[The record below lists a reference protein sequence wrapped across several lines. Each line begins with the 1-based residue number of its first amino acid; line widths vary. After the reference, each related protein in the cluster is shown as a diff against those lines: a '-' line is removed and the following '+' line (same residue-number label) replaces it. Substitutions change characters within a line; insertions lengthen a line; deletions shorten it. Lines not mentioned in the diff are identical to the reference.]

1 MTPLHGIGVLVTR
14 PEFQAMPL
22 CRLLE
27 SYGATT
33 LRLPAVEIKP
43 LKDRRVTAEQLGVL
57 ENFDVI
63 LFTSANAVRFGVSF
77 LDQKRDLTLAALGP
91 ATSRALNQA
100 GYRVAIQ
107 PGESFDSEGLLSHP
121 RLEHVAGH
129 RILIIKGTHGRDLL
143 QQELTGRGAT
153 VVCAEVYER
162 VPATFSA
169 AALEAMRERFAAGEV
184 QVITA
189 TSLEIGAALL
199 KLAPPVP
206 AELLAAP
213 LGPASLALA
222 SLDLRSEFERAH
234 WLVPGERVASG
245 LRELG
250 LKAPLLHADSAED
263 QDLAAALIRWR
274 SSVSGA

>member
-1 MTPLHGIGVLVTR
+1 
-14 PEFQAMPL
+14 MPL
-22 CRLLE
+22 CRILE
-27 SYGATT
+27 SLGATT
-33 LRLPAVEIKP
+33 LRLPALEIKP
-43 LKDRRVTAEQLGVL
+43 LKDRRALTEQLGVL

-77 LDQKRDLTLAALGP
+77 LDQKRDLTLATLGP

-107 PGESFDSEGLLSHP
+107 PGESFDSEALLSHP
-121 RLEHVAGH
+121 RLERVAGH
-129 RILIIKGTHGRDLL
+129 RILIIKGRHGRGLV
-143 QQELTGRGAT
+143 QQELTRRGAT
-153 VVCAEVYER
+153 VVSADVYER
-162 VPATFSA
+162 VPAFLSA
-169 AALEAMRERFAAGEV
+169 ATLKAVQERFATGEM

-199 KLAPPVP
+199 RL
-206 AELLAAP
+206 AP
-213 LGPASLALA
+213 LGLEQLGLA
-222 SLDLRSEFERAH
+222 SPDLRGEFERAH
-234 WLVPGERVASG
+234 WLVPGERVAIG

-250 LKAPLLHADSAED
+250 LKAPLLRADSAED

>member
-1 MTPLHGIGVLVTR
+1 
-14 PEFQAMPL
+14 MPL

-27 SYGATT
+27 SLGATT
-33 LRLPAVEIKP
+33 LRLAAVEIKP
-43 LKDRRVTAEQLGVL
+43 LKDRRALTEQLGGL

-100 GYRVAIQ
+100 GYRVAVQ

-121 RLEHVAGH
+121 RLDHVAGH

-143 QQELTGRGAT
+143 QLELTRRGAT

-162 VPATFSA
+162 VPATLSA
-169 AALEAMRERFAAGEV
+169 AALEAVLERFAAGAL

-189 TSLEIGAALL
+189 TSLAIGAALL
-199 KLAPPVP
+199 
-206 AELLAAP
+206 EIAP
-213 LGPASLALA
+213 LE
-222 SLDLRSEFERAH
+222 LRGEFERAH
-234 WLVPGERVASG
+234 WLVPGERVAAG

-250 LKAPLLHADSAED
+250 LKAPLLQADSAED

>member
-1 MTPLHGIGVLVTR
+1 MLPLHGIGVLVTR

-43 LKDRRVTAEQLGVL
+43 RKDRRAMAEQLGAF

-100 GYRVAIQ
+100 GYRVAMQ

-121 RLEHVAGH
+121 GLERVAGH
-129 RILIIKGTHGRDLL
+129 RILIIKGSHGRDLL
-143 QQELTGRGAT
+143 QQELTRRGAT
-153 VVCAEVYER
+153 VVCAEVYDR
-162 VPATFSA
+162 VPATASA
-169 AALEAMRERFAAGEV
+169 AALKAVQERFQAGEM

-199 KLAPPVP
+199 KLAS
-206 AELLAAP
+206 
-213 LGPASLALA
+213 LG
-222 SLDLRSEFERAH
+222 LRSEFERAH

-250 LKAPLLHADSAED
+250 LTAPLLHADSAED

>member
-1 MTPLHGIGVLVTR
+1 
-14 PEFQAMPL
+14 MPL
-22 CRLLE
+22 CRILE
-27 SYGATT
+27 SLGATT
-33 LRLPAVEIKP
+33 LRLLALEIKP
-43 LKDRRVTAEQLGVL
+43 LKDRRALIEQLGVL

-77 LDQKRDLTLAALGP
+77 LDQRRDLTLAALGP

-107 PGESFDSEGLLSHP
+107 PGETFDSEALLSHP

-129 RILIIKGTHGRDLL
+129 RILIIKGTHGRDLV
-143 QQELTGRGAT
+143 QQELTRRGAT
-153 VVCAEVYER
+153 VVNADVYER
-162 VPATFSA
+162 VPSVFSA
-169 AALEAMRERFAAGEV
+169 AALKLVRERFAAGGM

-189 TSLEIGAALL
+189 TSLALGAALL
-199 KLAPPVP
+199 GVAPLDLAPL
-206 AELLAAP
+206 E
-213 LGPASLALA
+213 PASP
-222 SLDLRSEFERAH
+222 DLRGEFERAH
-234 WLVPGERVASG
+234 WLVPGERVAMG

-250 LKAPLLHADSAED
+250 LKAPLLCADSRGD

>member
-1 MTPLHGIGVLVTR
+1 
-14 PEFQAMPL
+14 MPL

-27 SYGATT
+27 SLGATT
-33 LRLPAVEIKP
+33 LRLPAVEIRP
-43 LKDRRVTAEQLGVL
+43 LKDRRALTEQLGVL
-57 ENFDVI
+57 DHFDVI
-63 LFTSANAVRFGVSF
+63 LFTSANAVRFGVSL

-100 GYRVAIQ
+100 GYRVALQ
-107 PGESFDSEGLLSHP
+107 PGDSVDSEGLLSHP

-129 RILIIKGTHGRDLL
+129 RILIIKGAHGRDLL
-143 QQELTGRGAT
+143 QQELTRRGAT
-153 VVCAEVYER
+153 VVCADVYER
-162 VPATFSA
+162 VPASLSA
-169 AALEAMRERFAAGEV
+169 AALEAVQERFAAGAV

-199 KLAPPVP
+199 KALDK
-206 AELLAAP
+206 AAP
-213 LGPASLALA
+213 LE
-222 SLDLRSEFERAH
+222 LRGEFERAH
-234 WLVPGERVASG
+234 WLVPGERVATG

-274 SSVSGA
+274 SSVSEA

>member
-1 MTPLHGIGVLVTR
+1 
-14 PEFQAMPL
+14 MPL

-43 LKDRRVTAEQLGVL
+43 LKDRRVMAEQLGAL

-63 LFTSANAVRFGVSF
+63 LFTSANAVRFGASL

-100 GYRVAIQ
+100 GYRVAMQ

-121 RLEHVAGH
+121 GLERVAGN

-143 QQELTGRGAT
+143 QQELKRRGAT

-162 VPATFSA
+162 VPATVSA
-169 AALEAMRERFAAGEV
+169 ALLQAVQERFAAGELH
-184 QVITA
+184 VITA

-199 KLAPPVP
+199 KM
-206 AELLAAP
+206 
-213 LGPASLALA
+213 ASL
-222 SLDLRSEFERAH
+222 EFERAH

-250 LKAPLLHADSAED
+250 LQAPLLQADSAED

-274 SSVSGA
+274 

>member
-1 MTPLHGIGVLVTR
+1 
-14 PEFQAMPL
+14 MPL

-27 SYGATT
+27 SLGATT
-33 LRLPAVEIKP
+33 LRLAVVEIKA
-43 LKDRRVTAEQLGVL
+43 LKDRREQLGEL

-63 LFTSANAVRFGVSF
+63 LFTSANAVRFGVSY

-107 PGESFDSEGLLSHP
+107 PGDSFDSEGLLSHP
-121 RLEHVAGH
+121 RLGHVAGH
-129 RILIIKGTHGRDLL
+129 RILIIKGMHGRDLL
-143 QQELTGRGAT
+143 QQELTRRGAA
-153 VVCAEVYER
+153 VECVAVYER
-162 VPATFSA
+162 VPAALSA
-169 AALEAMRERFAAGEV
+169 AMIEAVQERFAAGEI

-199 KLAPPVP
+199 KV
-206 AELLAAP
+206 AP
-213 LGPASLALA
+213 LK
-222 SLDLRSEFERAH
+222 LRGEIERAH

-250 LKAPLLHADSAED
+250 LKAPLLQADSAED
-263 QDLAAALIRWR
+263 QDLASALLRWR
-274 SSVSGA
+274 ATGSDAGSKES

>member
-1 MTPLHGIGVLVTR
+1 
-14 PEFQAMPL
+14 MPL

-33 LRLPAVEIKP
+33 LRLGVIEIKP
-43 LKDRRVTAEQLGVL
+43 LKDRRVLAEQVGVL
-57 ENFDVI
+57 EKFDVI

-107 PGESFDSEGLLSHP
+107 PGDSFDSEGLLSHP
-121 RLEHVAGH
+121 RLERVAGH

-143 QQELTGRGAT
+143 QQELTRRGAT
-153 VVCAEVYER
+153 VICAEVYER
-162 VPATFSA
+162 VPAILSA
-169 AALEAMRERFAAGEV
+169 AALAAVQERFASGEI

-199 KLAPPVP
+199 KLAPLGV
-206 AELLAAP
+206 AP
-213 LGPASLALA
+213 LGLGSLE
-222 SLDLRSEFERAH
+222 LRSEFERAH

-250 LKAPLLHADSAED
+250 LEAPLLQADSAED

>member
-1 MTPLHGIGVLVTR
+1 
-14 PEFQAMPL
+14 MPL

-27 SYGATT
+27 SFGAMT
-33 LRLPAVEIKP
+33 LRLPALEIKP
-43 LKDRRVTAEQLGVL
+43 LKDRRVMAEQLGAL
-57 ENFDVI
+57 ENFDII

-77 LDQKRDLTLAALGP
+77 LDQKRALTLAALGP

-107 PGESFDSEGLLSHP
+107 PGDSFDSEGLLSHS

-129 RILIIKGTHGRDLL
+129 RILIVKGTHGRDLL
-143 QQELTGRGAT
+143 QQELTRRGAT

-162 VPATFSA
+162 VPAHISA
-169 AALEAMRERFAAGEV
+169 AALEAVRERFAAGEM

-189 TSLEIGAALL
+189 TSLAIGASLL
-199 KLAPPVP
+199 
-206 AELLAAP
+206 
-213 LGPASLALA
+213 GLA
-222 SLDLRSEFERAH
+222 SPPLRSEFERAH

-250 LKAPLLHADSAED
+250 LEAPLLHADSAED

>member
-1 MTPLHGIGVLVTR
+1 VTPLHGIGVLVTR

-63 LFTSANAVRFGVSF
+63 LFTSANAVRFGASF

-121 RLEHVAGH
+121 RLERVAGH

-169 AALEAMRERFAAGEV
+169 AALEAVQERFAAGEM

-199 KLAPPVP
+199 KLASP
-206 AELLAAP
+206 
-213 LGPASLALA
+213 G
-222 SLDLRSEFERAH
+222 LRSEFERAH

-250 LKAPLLHADSAED
+250 LKAPLLHGDSADD

>member
-1 MTPLHGIGVLVTR
+1 VTPLHGVGVLVTR

-43 LKDRRVTAEQLGVL
+43 LKDRRVMAEQRGVL

-107 PGESFDSEGLLSHP
+107 PGGSFDSEGLLSHP
-121 RLEHVAGH
+121 RLERVAGH
-129 RILIIKGTHGRDLL
+129 RILIIKGAHGRDLL
-143 QQELTGRGAT
+143 QQELTSRGAT

-169 AALEAMRERFAAGEV
+169 AALEAVQERFAAGEM

-199 KLAPPVP
+199 KLAS
-206 AELLAAP
+206 
-213 LGPASLALA
+213 LG
-222 SLDLRSEFERAH
+222 LRSEFERAH

>member
-1 MTPLHGIGVLVTR
+1 
-14 PEFQAMPL
+14 
-22 CRLLE
+22 
-27 SYGATT
+27 
-33 LRLPAVEIKP
+33 
-43 LKDRRVTAEQLGVL
+43 
-57 ENFDVI
+57 
-63 LFTSANAVRFGVSF
+63 
-77 LDQKRDLTLAALGP
+77 
-91 ATSRALNQA
+91 
-100 GYRVAIQ
+100 
-107 PGESFDSEGLLSHP
+107 
-121 RLEHVAGH
+121 
-129 RILIIKGTHGRDLL
+129 LIIKGTHGRDLL

-199 KLAPPVP
+199 KLAPPVS

>member
-1 MTPLHGIGVLVTR
+1 MPPLDGVGVLVTR

-22 CRLLE
+22 CRILE
-27 SYGATT
+27 SLGATT

-43 LKDRRVTAEQLGVL
+43 LKDRRALMDRLGVL

-77 LDQKRDLTLAALGP
+77 LDQKRDLTLASLGP

-107 PGESFDSEGLLSHP
+107 PGESFDSEALLSHP

-129 RILIIKGTHGRDLL
+129 RILIIKGTHGRDLV
-143 QQELTGRGAT
+143 QQELTRRGAT
-153 VVCAEVYER
+153 VVSADVYER
-162 VPATFSA
+162 VPSVFSA
-169 AALEAMRERFAAGEV
+169 AALEAVLERFAAGEM

-199 KLAPPVP
+199 KLAALGATPLGV
-206 AELLAAP
+206 AP
-213 LGPASLALA
+213 LDLAPLEPASP
-222 SLDLRSEFERAH
+222 DLRGEFERAH
-234 WLVPGERVASG
+234 WLVPGERVATG

-250 LKAPLLHADSAED
+250 LKAPLLRADSAED

>member
-1 MTPLHGIGVLVTR
+1 VPPLYGIGVLVTR

-27 SYGATT
+27 SLGAATW
-33 LRLPAVEIKP
+33 RLAVVEIKP
-43 LKDRRVTAEQLGVL
+43 LKDRRALTEQLGVL

-77 LDQKRDLTLAALGP
+77 LDQKRDLTLAAIGP

-107 PGESFDSEGLLSHP
+107 PGEPFDSEALLSHP

-143 QQELTGRGAT
+143 QQELTRRGAT
-153 VVCAEVYER
+153 VVCADVYER
-162 VPATFSA
+162 MPATISA
-169 AALEAMRERFAAGEV
+169 AALKAVQERFVAGEV
-184 QVITA
+184 QIITA

-199 KLAPPVP
+199 QLAP
-206 AELLAAP
+206 
-213 LGPASLALA
+213 
-222 SLDLRSEFERAH
+222 LDLLSEFERVH

-245 LRELG
+245 LRKLG
-250 LKAPLLHADSAED
+250 LKAPLLRADSAED
-263 QDLAAALIRWR
+263 QDLAAALIRWCA
-274 SSVSGA
+274 SVSDAGSKES

>member
-1 MTPLHGIGVLVTR
+1 MPPLDGVGVLVTR

-22 CRLLE
+22 CRILE
-27 SYGATT
+27 SLGATT
-33 LRLPAVEIKP
+33 LRLPALEIKP
-43 LKDRRVTAEQLGVL
+43 LKDRRALIEQLGVL

-77 LDQKRDLTLAALGP
+77 LDQRRDLTLAALGP

-107 PGESFDSEGLLSHP
+107 PGETFDSEALLSHP

-129 RILIIKGTHGRDLL
+129 RILIIKGTHGRDLV
-143 QQELTGRGAT
+143 QQELTRRGAT
-153 VVCAEVYER
+153 VVNADVYER
-162 VPATFSA
+162 VPSVFSA
-169 AALEAMRERFAAGEV
+169 AALKLVRERFAAGEM

-199 KLAPPVP
+199 KLAALGATPLGV
-206 AELLAAP
+206 AP
-213 LGPASLALA
+213 LDLAPLEPASP
-222 SLDLRSEFERAH
+222 DLRGEFERAH
-234 WLVPGERVASG
+234 WLVPGERVAMG

-250 LKAPLLHADSAED
+250 LKAPMLRADSAED

>member
-1 MTPLHGIGVLVTR
+1 
-14 PEFQAMPL
+14 MPL
-22 CRLLE
+22 CRILE
-27 SYGATT
+27 SLGATT

-43 LKDRRVTAEQLGVL
+43 LKDRRALTAQLGVL

-107 PGESFDSEGLLSHP
+107 PGESFDSEALLSHP
-121 RLEHVAGH
+121 RLERVAGH

-143 QQELTGRGAT
+143 QQELTRRGAT

-162 VPATFSA
+162 VPTTVSA
-169 AALEAMRERFAAGEV
+169 AALTAVQERFASGEM

-199 KLAPPVP
+199 ELAPH
-206 AELLAAP
+206 E
-213 LGPASLALA
+213 
-222 SLDLRSEFERAH
+222 LRSEFERAH
-234 WLVPGERVASG
+234 WLVPGERVAAG

-250 LKAPLLHADSAED
+250 LKAPLLRADSAED

-274 SSVSGA
+274 SSVSEA

>member
-1 MTPLHGIGVLVTR
+1 MGVGVLVTR

-27 SYGATT
+27 SLGATT
-33 LRLPAVEIKP
+33 WRLAVIEIKP
-43 LKDRRVTAEQLGVL
+43 LKDRRALSAQLGVL

-77 LDQKRDLTLAALGP
+77 LDQKRDLMLAAVGP

-107 PGESFDSEGLLSHP
+107 PGESFDSEALLSHP

-143 QQELTGRGAT
+143 EQELIRRGAT
-153 VVCAEVYER
+153 VVCADVYER
-162 VPATFSA
+162 VPAAVSA
-169 AALEAMRERFAAGEV
+169 AALEALRQRFAAGEV

-189 TSLEIGAALL
+189 TSLEIGAELL
-199 KLAPPVP
+199 KLAPL
-206 AELLAAP
+206 EL
-213 LGPASLALA
+213 
-222 SLDLRSEFERAH
+222 RREFERVH

-245 LRELG
+245 LRMLG
-250 LKAPLLHADSAED
+250 LEAPLLQADSAED
-263 QDLAAALIRWR
+263 QDLAGALIRWR
-274 SSVSGA
+274 ASVSDAGSKES